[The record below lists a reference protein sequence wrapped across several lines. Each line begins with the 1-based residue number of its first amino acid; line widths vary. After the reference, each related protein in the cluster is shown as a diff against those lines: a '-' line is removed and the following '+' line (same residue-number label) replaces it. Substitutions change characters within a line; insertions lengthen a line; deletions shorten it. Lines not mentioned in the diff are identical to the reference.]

1 MVVLDTNF
9 LIDID
14 NNRPEAIEKAR
25 EIERSGNPRRVPRI
39 VITELWVA
47 IGKGTEAEHN
57 REKFE
62 RLLDGL
68 PQVDLTEPIAK
79 RAGAIEGKAQS
90 ADQNGVGVGTAD
102 AILAATALEV
112 DEPVVTDDGDFVK
125 RIQEL
130 SGCGALEVDH
140 YASDP

>member
-14 NNRPEAIEKAR
+14 NDRPEAIEKAR
-25 EIERSGNPRRVPRI
+25 EIERSGTPRRVPRI

-47 IGKGTEAEHN
+47 IGKGTQTAHN

-62 RLLDGL
+62 RLLGGL

-79 RAGAIEGKAQS
+79 RAGKIEGEAQS

-102 AILAATALEV
+102 AILAATALEF
-112 DEPVVTDDGDFVK
+112 DEPVVTDDGDFAD
-125 RIQEL
+125 RIREL
-130 SGCGALEVDH
+130 PGCGALKIDR
-140 YASDP
+140 YASGQ